1 MQGATLHVGGISRFG
16 PGDISG
22 PEVGVRKPDMIHT
35 ADDIDMTRR
44 NETGPSHAS
53 HAEGPQDLR
62 HTADDYDY
70 GLRERSKEK
79 NVQNVTESKPN
90 ASVRTAD
97 DLAFGGQR

>member
-35 ADDIDMTRR
+35 ADDIDMTWR
-44 NETGPSHAS
+44 NETTPSRAS

-70 GLRERSKEK
+70 GLNQKKKET
-79 NVQNVTESKPN
+79 NVQKVTESKPN

-97 DLAFGGQR
+97 DLAYGRQH